1 MAFPSSQ
8 GSKPETLAQAL
19 DRITQAAGLVK
30 QQAQQIRAASLSGPV
45 GANNVITYVGDLADY
60 RDLISRLASTP
71 GLAAYAQAQ
80 YNDGTL
86 DIVAA
91 FNTMMTAIDAT
102 RSWVNTNFP
111 KDGAG
116 NLLEKKF
123 DANVRVQLNTFTTAQ
138 LAGFRTQLDALIA
151 TID

>member
-8 GSKPETLAQAL
+8 GSKPNTLSQAL
-19 DRITQAAGLVK
+19 ENISAAAGSVK
-30 QQAQQIRAASLSGPV
+30 SAAQQIKAASLSGPI
-45 GANNVITYVGDLADY
+45 GANNVITYVGDLADW
-60 RDLISRLASTP
+60 RDRISTLAATP

-91 FNTMMTAIDAT
+91 FNAMLTQIDAT
-102 RSWVNTNFP
+102 RSWVVTNFP
-111 KDGAG
+111 KDGSG

-123 DANVRVQLNTFTTAQ
+123 DANGRVSLNTFSTAT
-138 LAGFRTQLDALIA
+138 LATFRTQLDALIA